1 MEEQGKLK
9 LQLFGGFNLYSKD
22 NVYPLGDLLGRQLS
36 ALFALIVLGYGTVV
50 NKEYLI
56 NKLWQDS
63 ENPVNALKY
72 AIYRL
77 RSNLK
82 KIPELADVELV
93 QTLKNGYQLNME
105 VIEYLD
111 VMEFSEAYAERSQG
125 IEVETLMRLFDL
137 YKGHLLNNID
147 GEWVDGIR
155 EHYYRQFLFVCEQ
168 LCIHELKEKHSNQVL
183 HITQRVLAYDEYN
196 ELFNGYYL
204 KALILSNQYNAALKH
219 YDSLSKKFLQE
230 FGYAMSNEDNE
241 LFKIIS
247 SNSDNEE
254 RKNIHELA
262 SSLADSDM
270 ELGAFFSEYIA
281 FKKMYQF
288 ELRNSLRTQQGSY
301 FVLFELR
308 CSKAKM
314 DKVMRYFLSVIAE
327 TLRIN
332 DVYTQI
338 NQSQVGLML
347 KLQNEQ
353 DAFIVIERLMNKL
366 YKKFNADSVKLNYHV
381 TNILKEAQEN
391 IKIIKSGKEVEL
403 VHFKS

>member
-1 MEEQGKLK
+1 MEEQLKLE
-9 LQLFGGFNLYSKD
+9 LQLFGGFNLYSKEK
-22 NVYPLGDLLGRQLS
+22 VYPLEDLLGRQLS
-36 ALFALIVLGYGTVV
+36 SLFALIVLGYGKVV

-77 RSNLK
+77 RASLK
-82 KIPELADVELV
+82 KIDELADIELV
-93 QTLKNGYQLNME
+93 QTLKNGYQINMDA
-105 VIEYLD
+105 ISHLD
-111 VMEFSEAYAERSQG
+111 VMEFSQLYADRSNG
-125 IEVETLMRLFDL
+125 TEYESLMKMFEL
-137 YKGHLLNNID
+137 YKGHLLNNVD

-168 LCIHELKEKHSNQVL
+168 LCIYELEKKHPNQVI
-183 HITQRVLAYDEYN
+183 HITQKVFENDEYN

-204 KALILSNQYNAALKH
+204 KALILNNQYNAALKH
-219 YDSLSKKFLQE
+219 YDALSKKFLQE
-230 FGYAMSNEDNE
+230 FGYAMTNEDNE

-247 SNSDNEE
+247 SNSENEE

-262 SSLADSDM
+262 SSLADSDL
-270 ELGAFFSEYIA
+270 ELGAFFSEYIS

-301 FVLFELR
+301 FVLFEIR
-308 CSKAKM
+308 CPKAKM
-314 DKVMRYFLSVIAE
+314 DKVMRYFLGVIAE

-353 DAFIVIERLMNKL
+353 DAFIVIERLMGKL

-391 IKIIKSGKEVEL
+391 IRVIKSGKELEL
-403 VHFKS
+403 ISFKS